1 MMLIKGFNTCISYD
15 NNYEATCLLAGE
27 LVWFEDIYH

>member
-1 MMLIKGFNTCISYD
+1 MLIKAFNTCISYD

-27 LVWFEDIYH
+27 LVQIEDIYN